1 MRVLLYFYAFMRVPF
16 AFMLFLYHPF
26 LMTSVKQYIKDAIG
40 NVSSIIFGSSD
51 KDSEVE
57 CSPEV
62 ECTLIDSL
70 GDWSKDNECNETVVL
85 KKSDYEKICSE
96 LSLARL
102 QANNSRI
109 KEKEYKKDLIE
120 MNNTLSYLIN
130 KNEEG
135 FNNTIKVSDICLEN
149 DLNRLRS
156 AEQRLKAHIKALQRD
171 LFDAESKAESFK
183 EMAFEEINKHK
194 DEIKALKEEIK
205 ELKNQNEK
213 NLNLKER
220 AEGTVEKR
228 SEECVELIEY
238 IKILMD
244 KK

>member
-1 MRVLLYFYAFMRVPF
+1 
-16 AFMLFLYHPF
+16 
-26 LMTSVKQYIKDAIG
+26 MTSVKQYIKDAIG

-51 KDSEVE
+51 KDPEVE

-70 GDWSKDNECNETVVL
+70 SDWSKDNECNETVVL

-135 FNNTIKVSDICLEN
+135 NNNTIVLGPSKVNNNFCLEN

-183 EMAFEEINKHK
+183 EMVFEEINKHK
-194 DEIKALKEEIK
+194 EEINKLKEEIK

>member
-1 MRVLLYFYAFMRVPF
+1 
-16 AFMLFLYHPF
+16 
-26 LMTSVKQYIKDAIG
+26 MTSIKQYIKDAIG

-51 KDSEVE
+51 KDSEIE
-57 CSPEV
+57 GTSIGSPEV

-70 GDWSKDNECNETVVL
+70 SDWSKDNECNETVVL

-130 KNEEG
+130 KNEKVNG
-135 FNNTIKVSDICLEN
+135 NKTIKVSDICLEN

-194 DEIKALKEEIK
+194 EEIKALKEEIK